1 MYKTN
6 QKTIMT
12 MYKSESFRARLH
24 LWYGLKKF
32 DTSMP
37 HMSDTHVLIKAD
49 RAFKSFVFVFK
60 ILLT

>member
-24 LWYGLKKF
+24 LQYGLKKF

-37 HMSDTHVLIKAD
+37 PVSDTHVLVKVVMGFRI
-49 RAFKSFVFVFK
+49 
-60 ILLT
+60 